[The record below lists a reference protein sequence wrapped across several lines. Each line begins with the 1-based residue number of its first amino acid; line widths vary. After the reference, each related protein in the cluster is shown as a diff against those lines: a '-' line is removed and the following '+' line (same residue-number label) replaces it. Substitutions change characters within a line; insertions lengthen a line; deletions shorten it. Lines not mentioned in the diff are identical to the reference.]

1 MAVSVIW
8 HMSTGKCIDAI
19 KSLHE
24 DKFIWS
30 LLTFDEFELV
40 TQTLKT
46 LFFRCLPTIQTAV
59 QTWYLQLFSLSYVG
73 YIIHLHTDLKKINRR
88 VYNRFCREGCV
99 QFSQPGGSNCPPHT
113 GHHVPQ
119 PSVRVSSVR
128 T

>member
-1 MAVSVIW
+1 MAISVTW

-46 LFFRCLPTIQTAV
+46 ILLLPSYHLNCSAYTVFGSFF
-59 QTWYLQLFSLSYVG
+59 
-73 YIIHLHTDLKKINRR
+73 
-88 VYNRFCREGCV
+88 
-99 QFSQPGGSNCPPHT
+99 
-113 GHHVPQ
+113 
-119 PSVRVSSVR
+119 
-128 T
+128 